1 MQQAWEFSGHGK
13 MWGFSLC
20 LICSVKNWASKVGEK
35 LSKFFKDATH
45 YEKLQEVNDVCIS
58 ARCCSRF
65 LYNCFCI
72 LLIAS
77 GNNARF
83 FTSRF
88 TRQKHFRNNFPV
100 HASVLGL
107 PVAKV
112 IAYEEKWNR
121 HSEQDETAAGESF
134 AGENRVHQG
143 LFPLHSE

>member
-1 MQQAWEFSGHGK
+1 MFV
-13 MWGFSLC
+13 FLC
-20 LICSVKNWASKVGEK
+20 PL
-35 LSKFFKDATH
+35 LLT
-45 YEKLQEVNDVCIS
+45 L
-58 ARCCSRF
+58 
-65 LYNCFCI
+65 LYNYFCI

-83 FTSRF
+83 FTNRF
-88 TRQKHFRNNFPV
+88 TSQKHFRYNFPV

-107 PVAKV
+107 PVG

-121 HSEQDETAAGESF
+121 HSEQDETASGGCF